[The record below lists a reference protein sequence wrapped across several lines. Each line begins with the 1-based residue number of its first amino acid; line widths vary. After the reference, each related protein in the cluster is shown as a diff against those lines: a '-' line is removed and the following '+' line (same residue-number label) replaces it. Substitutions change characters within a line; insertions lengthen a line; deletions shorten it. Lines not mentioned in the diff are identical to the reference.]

1 MLIDHDT
8 SLIIND
14 ANPVNHATLLILIDE
29 DLGDLASRIDFNYL
43 LLIFRVSR
51 TTLYMNTGTFC
62 PQERTAQAT
71 SEAQADLE

>member
-29 DLGDLASRIDFNYL
+29 DIGDLASWINLNYL
-43 LLIFRVSR
+43 PLIFRVTW
-51 TTLYMNTGTFC
+51 TTLYVNTGALC
-62 PQERTAQAT
+62 PQEWAAETTGETQ
-71 SEAQADLE
+71 SQLK